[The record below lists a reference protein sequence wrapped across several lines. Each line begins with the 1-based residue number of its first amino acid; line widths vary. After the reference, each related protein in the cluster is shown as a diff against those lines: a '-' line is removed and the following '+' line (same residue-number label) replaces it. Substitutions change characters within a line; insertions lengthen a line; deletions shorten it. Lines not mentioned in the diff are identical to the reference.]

1 MRAKLLFLILILCII
16 NRPAST
22 QYIQEW
28 GDVSLEQ
35 WEINSFENDEN
46 AHSIILFDV
55 GESYVD
61 ENIEIIHKRHKRIK
75 ILNPDQ
81 SDYTEIKIPVYDDRS
96 VQRLRNVSAQ
106 TINRGADGETVTIEV
121 EKDNIFTE
129 NSDDWEVTS
138 FTFPA
143 LEPGSIVEYEYEII
157 FSNPAALPGWTFQHS
172 SPTLHSEY
180 RVLVPDFLEF
190 SAYNYG
196 YLPFEQTGDDD
207 EHMNRMSRYYNL
219 APSFANYTFFRTV
232 LKNAPAVRDEP
243 YVTSLDNY
251 KNQVKYQLAGY
262 TNNEGLYRSYMSTW
276 DEIADELL
284 GSYSY
289 GKSITTRRSLRKSTE
304 EIIDGIDNDMEK
316 ARTIYNY
323 VAENVQ
329 WNNKYR
335 LSTTDRADKI
345 LEDLSGNSSDK
356 AILLISMLRSAG
368 LQADPVV
375 VSTRS
380 NGKVDWNYPTPRSF
394 NHTTVLLQIEDTILL
409 LDPVD
414 EIIPFGVLN
423 PSSINGSGLLMG
435 DDSAQ
440 IVDITPDNLSSV
452 RTASV
457 LNLDSTGKIS
467 VQLRSNYHGYDAIVH
482 RYLAEQEDQQTYLE
496 ENHLENA
503 PGSEIE
509 KFELLNLDDSSK
521 PLTVNADIVNEQ
533 YATVAGDMIYINPF
547 FKDRISK
554 NPFSNPDRNFPVEFN
569 YGTNKQVKTTL
580 IIPEGY
586 EIVEIPE
593 NSSAQF
599 SEKTGFSFMHQV
611 SGNTVQMLLVTVNNE
626 IMVDT
631 DRYEDLRN
639 YYAYLTEFYN
649 QQIVLRK
656 TDDATDALIEGE
668 TGQSGN

>member
-1 MRAKLLFLILILCII
+1 
-16 NRPAST
+16 
-22 QYIQEW
+22 
-28 GDVSLEQ
+28 
-35 WEINSFENDEN
+35 
-46 AHSIILFDV
+46 
-55 GESYVD
+55 
-61 ENIEIIHKRHKRIK
+61 
-75 ILNPDQ
+75 
-81 SDYTEIKIPVYDDRS
+81 
-96 VQRLRNVSAQ
+96 
-106 TINRGADGETVTIEV
+106 
-121 EKDNIFTE
+121 
-129 NSDDWEVTS
+129 
-138 FTFPA
+138 
-143 LEPGSIVEYEYEII
+143 
-157 FSNPAALPGWTFQHS
+157 
-172 SPTLHSEY
+172 
-180 RVLVPDFLEF
+180 
-190 SAYNYG
+190 
-196 YLPFEQTGDDD
+196 
-207 EHMNRMSRYYNL
+207 
-219 APSFANYTFFRTV
+219 
-232 LKNAPAVRDEP
+232 
-243 YVTSLDNY
+243 
-251 KNQVKYQLAGY
+251 
-262 TNNEGLYRSYMSTW
+262 MSTW

-284 GSYSY
+284 DSYSF

-304 EIIDGIDNDMEK
+304 EIVDGIDDDMEK

-368 LQADPVV
+368 LQADPVI

-394 NHTTVLLQIEDTILL
+394 NHTTVLLRIEDTIFL
-409 LDPVD
+409 LDPID

-435 DDSAQ
+435 DESAQ

-457 LNLDSTGKIS
+457 LNLDNTGKLS
-467 VQLRSNYHGYDAIVH
+467 VQLRSNYYGYDAIVH

-509 KFELLNLDDSSK
+509 DFELLNLDDSSK
-521 PLTVNADIVNEQ
+521 PFTVNADIVNEQ

-547 FKDRISK
+547 FKERISK

-593 NSSAQF
+593 NSSVQF
-599 SEKTGFSFMHQV
+599 TEKAGFSFMHQV

-626 IMVDT
+626 IRVDT

-639 YYAYLTEFYN
+639 YYAFLTEFFN

-656 TDDATDALIEGE
+656 SGDESDVLMENE

>member
-16 NRPAST
+16 NRPASA
-22 QYIQEW
+22 QHIQEW
-28 GDVSLEQ
+28 GDVSNEQ

-61 ENIEIIHKRHKRIK
+61 KNIEIIHKRHKRIK

-96 VQRLRNVSAQ
+96 VQQLRNVSAQ
-106 TINRGADGETVTIEV
+106 TINRGEDGEAVRIEV
-121 EKDNIFTE
+121 DKDNIFTE
-129 NSDDWEVTS
+129 NSDNWEITS

-196 YLPFEQTGDDD
+196 YLPFEQTDDD
-207 EHMNRMSRYYNL
+207 NEHMNRMRRYYNL
-219 APSFANYTFFRTV
+219 APSLASYTFFRTV
-232 LKNAPAVRDEP
+232 LKDAPAIRDEP

-284 GSYSY
+284 DSYSF

-304 EIIDGIDNDMEK
+304 EIVDGIDDDMEK

-368 LQADPVV
+368 LQADPVI

-394 NHTTVLLQIEDTILL
+394 NHTTVLLRIEDTIFL
-409 LDPVD
+409 LDPID

-435 DDSAQ
+435 DESAQ

-457 LNLDSTGKIS
+457 LNLDNTGKLS
-467 VQLRSNYHGYDAIVH
+467 VQLRSNYYGYDAIVH

-509 KFELLNLDDSSK
+509 DFELLNLDDSSK
-521 PLTVNADIVNEQ
+521 PFTVNADIVNEQ

-547 FKDRISK
+547 FKERISK

-593 NSSAQF
+593 NSSVQF
-599 SEKTGFSFMHQV
+599 SEKAGFSFMHQV

-626 IMVDT
+626 IRVDT

-639 YYAYLTEFYN
+639 YYAFLTEFFN

-656 TDDATDALIEGE
+656 SGDESDVLMENE

>member
-1 MRAKLLFLILILCII
+1 MRVKLLFLILFLCFL
-16 NRPAST
+16 NRPASA

-28 GDVSLEQ
+28 GDVSNEQ

-46 AHSIILFDV
+46 AHSIILFEV
-55 GESYVD
+55 GESYVG
-61 ENIEIIHKRHKRIK
+61 ENIEIIHKRHRRVK

-190 SAYNYG
+190 SAYYYG
-196 YLPFEQTGDDD
+196 YLPFEQTDDDD
-207 EHMNRMSRYYNL
+207 EHMNRMRRYYNL
-219 APSFANYTFFRTV
+219 APSLASYTFFRTV
-232 LKNAPAVRDEP
+232 LKDAPAVRDEP

-262 TNNEGLYRSYMSTW
+262 TNNEGLYRNYMSSW
-276 DEIADELL
+276 DDIADELL
-284 GSYSY
+284 DSYSF

-304 EIIDGIDNDMEK
+304 EIIEGIEDDMEK

-323 VAENVQ
+323 VAENVH
-329 WNNKYR
+329 WDNKYR

-368 LQADPVV
+368 LQADPVIL
-375 VSTRS
+375 STRS

-423 PSSINGSGLLMG
+423 PSSINGSGLLMS

-457 LNLDSTGKIS
+457 LKLDSTGKIS

-509 KFELLNLDDSSK
+509 EFELLNLDDSSK
-521 PLTVNADIVNEQ
+521 PFTVNADIVNDQ
-533 YATVAGDMIYINPF
+533 YASVAGNMIYINPF

-599 SEKTGFSFMHQV
+599 SENAGFSFMHQV
-611 SGNTVQMLLVTVNNE
+611 AGNTIQMLLVTVNNE

-656 TDDATDALIEGE
+656 TDEATNALMEGE